1 MSVPLRAS
9 REEDSWS
16 RARRMLLRWPGG
28 RFPRSP
34 IPVGVTQ
41 LRLLPAP
48 QPLVERLGAGWF
60 RSVPRSPGVYRM
72 FDASGRLL
80 YVGKAVDLRAR
91 LGSYRRTQGQPRR
104 TRRLVHQA
112 VRIEFELCADDA
124 SARLR
129 ENELL
134 RTLRPPFNRAGTW
147 PRSARY
153 VRLGRPEAEAVELR
167 LTGEPEAGDY
177 GAFRSGVALALPA
190 LLRLL
195 WRVLH
200 PDLPVSA
207 LPRGLAEG
215 GRRWTLRH
223 PAVPA
228 WRPELEAYLAGESPA
243 LVGRLLRELSAPERG
258 FADTFLSADLGLAAE
273 FYFRGPEKNRRLQQ
287 RFVPDRPQLT
297 PEELDDLPLWE
308 SLARLSRAR

>member
-1 MSVPLRAS
+1 
-9 REEDSWS
+9 
-16 RARRMLLRWPGG
+16 
-28 RFPRSP
+28 
-34 IPVGVTQ
+34 
-41 LRLLPAP
+41 
-48 QPLVERLGAGWF
+48 
-60 RSVPRSPGVYRM
+60 M

-104 TRRLVHQA
+104 IRRLVHQA

-153 VRLGRPEAEAVELR
+153 VRLAKPEAETVEVR
-167 LTGEPEAGDY
+167 LTVEPENGDF
-177 GAFRSGVALALPA
+177 GAFRSGVGMALPA
-190 LLRLL
+190 VLRLL

-207 LPRGLAEG
+207 VPRGLADG
-215 GRRWTLRH
+215 ARRWTLRH
-223 PAVPA
+223 PGVPA
-228 WRPELEAYLAGESPA
+228 WLPELEAYLAGESPV
-243 LVGRLLRELSAPERG
+243 LVARLLRELPVPERG
-258 FADTFLSADLGLAAE
+258 FADTYLSADLGSAAE
-273 FYFRGPEKNRRLQQ
+273 FYFRGPERNRRLRQ
-287 RFVPDRPQLT
+287 RFVPDRPRLT
-297 PEELDDLPLWE
+297 PEELDDLPWWE
-308 SLARLSRAR
+308 SLVGS